1 MDNKVVDHW
10 LKSTVTP
17 SVTRVKLVSKNERR
31 MLTEQP
37 QPTASLKPD
46 FSPDKLIINLPTMD
60 RLSDFP
66 LIFAKH
72 RRNEYSGYKQIN
84 LNKSKMIKFQQEN
97 KHIGRYTTPRKY
109 EINVK
114 NIAKLRK
121 RYSL

>member
-10 LKSTVTP
+10 LKNGVTP
-17 SVTRVKLVSKNERR
+17 SVTRVKLISKNERR

-37 QPTASLKPD
+37 QPTETLKID
-46 FSPDKLIINLPTMD
+46 FSPEKLHINIPTMD
-60 RLSDFP
+60 KLSDFP

-97 KHIGRYTTPRKY
+97 REISRYTTPRKY
-109 EINVK
+109 
-114 NIAKLRK
+114 
-121 RYSL
+121 